1 MLSAVVMLHIAAA
14 FWSVWAGIRNH
25 VGRTVPVYLWCTL
38 VATGIRYLFREG
50 GTADVRHPNVAAVVD
65 QTLFCAWAPGAY
77 MCAAMEYG
85 EPPRRV
91 VALALAS
98 SVASGVLSLHVH
110 QEASTSIL
118 IIQQL
123 GWASALGLLIW
134 DNSLDGASRDG
145 TTHIFGVLTLELYI
159 AAWFGLR
166 EREEY
171 LVPQVLTG
179 LFFLALPILAH
190 NGRRPSM
197 FGRPKS
203 SARNAR

>member
-1 MLSAVVMLHIAAA
+1 MLSVVVMLHIAAA
-14 FWSVWAGIRNH
+14 IWSVWAGIRNH

-38 VATGIRYLFREG
+38 VAAGVRYAFREG
-50 GTADVRHPNVAAVVD
+50 GPIDMQHPYVASVVD

-77 MCAAMEYG
+77 LCAALEYG

-98 SVASGVLSLHVH
+98 TVASGILSLHVH
-110 QEASTSIL
+110 QEASAAVLTL
-118 IIQQL
+118 QQI
-123 GWASALGLLIW
+123 GWATALGLLLW

-145 TTHIFGVLTLELYI
+145 TTHIFGVLTLELCI

-171 LVPQVLTG
+171 LVPQVLTC
-179 LFFLALPILAH
+179 LFFLAIPFIAH
-190 NGRRPSM
+190 NGMRPSR
-197 FGRPKS
+197 FDRRRS
-203 SARNAR
+203 SA